1 VVTFSSDFS
10 SEVRVLHLKSL
21 HVLAHY
27 RNIRVLN
34 AVLDALW
41 DFVRFSCLSS
51 FNVEEV
57 LEVLQ
62 NACAQFC
69 LAEFHMN
76 HTMTLIPCLFS
87 ILSNPESMM
96 EAIYACQVLNILLDY
111 DACSAS
117 FERSFKR
124 ALEDCVKLFVSMCTQ
139 PTASSSHT
147 SSAFQ
152 EFFTWV
158 FQLMLNLLLRQGTL
172 LSTDLLSSCLQSL
185 ASPQF
190 LYDDVL
196 KVEIFSLL
204 AQVCL
209 HHDLIESAMVDSSMS
224 RHVIDVVVNV
234 LSFLENLSPPAVSDS
249 LNFIFKGMQVLQDS
263 QKKQVYLRC
272 MRSSVLNHLWSV
284 CFHLKL
290 NKNLMNFFADVV
302 IVASDPRVSSLTSE
316 LHSGVSK
323 LITSKIESFSHVDAS
338 DESSCLL
345 QILKFALVRRPSDC
359 CFGALGLISPP
370 ILVSVQNEE
379 PVMFQMATSFR
390 GIQSAFCLGPCSM
403 IACDHALD
411 NAAALA
417 HSIGAIIELTHEETI
432 PNRLSIVVQT
442 CNVEFV
448 EPAPLLLLPQM
459 LGPRLLPWLHSLAFS
474 DVKLLQ
480 NSALDLCCLLP
491 SFDRSL
497 AKYLNESTLDKFSKM
512 AAAECDVDASQVF
525 FSCLYACSLMAARS
539 CNISDQ
545 CEIFE
550 LSDSHALFCCD
561 FIAYCASQLE
571 AKPSAVWNRIY
582 LVGIL
587 SSLQCLNQCSK
598 SQLPPHCCSTLLSV
612 QKLIAGSSFS
622 SEANSLNSLANCP
635 VGHMSLCRGVIHSSV
650 SLAAEVACAQSRLFF
665 SQFLNITLHGMPGA
679 LLRAAYD
686 SVSRLIRTDSDRDV
700 LDTIISACL
709 AVPLVCRTFE
719 FNRAFMLY
727 SKVVP
732 FLSRRPDILTSSTRV
747 ELLVSACRAIDSID
761 WSYCHSVRNGQ
772 TLICHFL
779 YMFELMLK
787 VADASAQD
795 SVHVLR
801 TAGEVVARSF

>member
-1 VVTFSSDFS
+1 
-10 SEVRVLHLKSL
+10 
-21 HVLAHY
+21 
-27 RNIRVLN
+27 LN

-272 MRSSVLNHLWSV
+272 MRSSVLN
-284 CFHLKL
+284 
-290 NKNLMNFFADVV
+290 
-302 IVASDPRVSSLTSE
+302 SSLERLLSP
-316 LHSGVSK
+316 
-323 LITSKIESFSHVDAS
+323 KIE
-338 DESSCLL
+338 
-345 QILKFALVRRPSDC
+345 
-359 CFGALGLISPP
+359 
-370 ILVSVQNEE
+370 
-379 PVMFQMATSFR
+379 
-390 GIQSAFCLGPCSM
+390 
-403 IACDHALD
+403 
-411 NAAALA
+411 
-417 HSIGAIIELTHEETI
+417 
-432 PNRLSIVVQT
+432 
-442 CNVEFV
+442 
-448 EPAPLLLLPQM
+448 
-459 LGPRLLPWLHSLAFS
+459 
-474 DVKLLQ
+474 
-480 NSALDLCCLLP
+480 
-491 SFDRSL
+491 
-497 AKYLNESTLDKFSKM
+497 
-512 AAAECDVDASQVF
+512 
-525 FSCLYACSLMAARS
+525 
-539 CNISDQ
+539 
-545 CEIFE
+545 
-550 LSDSHALFCCD
+550 
-561 FIAYCASQLE
+561 
-571 AKPSAVWNRIY
+571 
-582 LVGIL
+582 
-587 SSLQCLNQCSK
+587 
-598 SQLPPHCCSTLLSV
+598 
-612 QKLIAGSSFS
+612 
-622 SEANSLNSLANCP
+622 
-635 VGHMSLCRGVIHSSV
+635 
-650 SLAAEVACAQSRLFF
+650 
-665 SQFLNITLHGMPGA
+665 
-679 LLRAAYD
+679 
-686 SVSRLIRTDSDRDV
+686 
-700 LDTIISACL
+700 
-709 AVPLVCRTFE
+709 
-719 FNRAFMLY
+719 
-727 SKVVP
+727 
-732 FLSRRPDILTSSTRV
+732 
-747 ELLVSACRAIDSID
+747 
-761 WSYCHSVRNGQ
+761 
-772 TLICHFL
+772 
-779 YMFELMLK
+779 
-787 VADASAQD
+787 
-795 SVHVLR
+795 
-801 TAGEVVARSF
+801 